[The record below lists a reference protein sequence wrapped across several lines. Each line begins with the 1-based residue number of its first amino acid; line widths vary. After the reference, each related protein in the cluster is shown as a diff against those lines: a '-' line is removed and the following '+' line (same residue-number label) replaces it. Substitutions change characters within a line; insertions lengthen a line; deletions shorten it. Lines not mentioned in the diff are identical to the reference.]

1 MQPQQVSPTTTPQL
15 DRPPISSTAL
25 TTDQMI
31 AQENARVFV
40 FEHGAVSEVPQ
51 QHKVLDF
58 IHQVSRQRRPL
69 MIGIVAC
76 ILMSAGGV
84 FAFTK
89 LQTHTKAS
97 KTQASAVASSDS
109 SSSAGGVDTPDDT
122 AKDSADSSETDSST
136 DTADDTSDTSD
147 EETTDEEG
155 TGNTEDTS
163 SNEAEEEAA
172 EEEEAEPI
180 DEVGSPVED
189 VSTPAPT
196 PVPAT
201 PSVTLAHKFTTASWN
216 SNEANKLVVGDEV
229 KSIMSKTQVLGLQE
243 VHESKQ
249 RASISSKAICS
260 SCAYSG
266 YMASYSSSAAS
277 ASSYPIIWTKT
288 SFTQVG
294 SGSSRKMCEAAKT
307 SKYSYAAR
315 YATWVKLQS
324 KVNGKQFY
332 VVNTHLMGVGE
343 SAGKPGSDT
352 LLISRYKAHMTNLV
366 ALVDELKA
374 ANIPIY
380 IVGSFNVNYRYDRT
394 VKTSYFPY
402 ISLGAIGVRSNWDLL
417 SLSGISSSAGTQG
430 TGSRLIDYVLTWQRS
445 DVTSNSIALST
456 SRHGSDQFV
465 VFYTSTIK

>member
-1 MQPQQVSPTTTPQL
+1 
-15 DRPPISSTAL
+15 
-25 TTDQMI
+25 MI

-40 FEHGAVSEVPQ
+40 FEHGAAPEASTHHTLLNFVQ
-51 QHKVLDF
+51 Q
-58 IHQVSRQRRPL
+58 INRQKRPL
-69 MIGIVAC
+69 MIGIIAF

-89 LQTHTKAS
+89 LQTYTKAS
-97 KTQASAVASSDS
+97 KTQASTIASSDS
-109 SSSAGGVDTPDDT
+109 SSSAGGVNTPDDT
-122 AKDSADSSETDSST
+122 AKDSADSSDTDSST
-136 DTADDTSDTSD
+136 DAADDGTDTSDQEEMDEEDTSD
-147 EETTDEEG
+147 
-155 TGNTEDTS
+155 TEDTS
-163 SNEAEEEAA
+163 STEPEEQADES
-172 EEEEAEPI
+172 EEAEPI
-180 DEVGSPVED
+180 NEVGSLQED

-196 PVPAT
+196 PVPAA
-201 PSVTLAHKFTTASWN
+201 PSVTLSHKFTTASWN
-216 SNEANKLVVGDEV
+216 SNENNKLVVGDEV

-266 YMASYSSSAAS
+266 YMASYNSSAAS

-294 SGSSRKMCEAAKT
+294 SGSSRKMCDVAKT

-343 SAGKPGSDT
+343 SAGKPGTDT

-366 ALVDELKA
+366 ALINELKA

-380 IVGSFNVNYRYDRT
+380 VVGSFNVNYRYDRT

-402 ISLGAIGVRSNWDLL
+402 VSLGAAGVRSNWDLL

-430 TGSRLIDYVLTWQRS
+430 TGSRLIDYVFAWQRS

-456 SRHGSDQFV
+456 SRHGSDQFA